1 MKLDE
6 EQRRVVLSD
15 EDYTLVVAG
24 AGAGKTTTMAAKV
37 KYLVEKRGVKPEQ
50 ILVISYT
57 NKAVGELRSKINKDL
72 KIDCPVT
79 TFHKTGYAI
88 LRKRDTERKTVVD
101 GGFMWHVVNNY
112 LKGNILEC
120 PELVDK
126 LILFFGSYFDA
137 PYEGDNLN
145 DFFNYISKADFSTL
159 RGNMDEY
166 AEKIIDQR
174 TGKCV
179 SIAHETLRSVQEV
192 RIANFLF
199 MNGIDYVYE
208 KIYPYNMRY
217 TYKPYTPDFT
227 ITQGDKTV
235 YVEHFGITEN
245 GRNSRYTE
253 EQLARYKKEI
263 DDKIRLHR
271 RHHTDLVYTYS
282 EYNDGRDYLDH
293 LQEMLVAQGIEFRPR
308 TSREVFDKL
317 VSTEEN
323 KYIIKLVK
331 LVCTYRAQNETYKEV
346 GCEKRRKALPVK
358 ELCVMAASGH
368 AKRNVYMG
376 LHSV

>member
-1 MKLDE
+1 MSVGKWDKIFFRRKKVHSEGEECTGSKRLEDFERQIGLLLHSDRFIARSDYRTIHERYAELHVSLSNLEKMGMLDVYCEKNRIDPKKMERFLCLYEDLGSKEGSKVVEAHNDEFVKRHLAKDKLYLDTILRRVDPNVKLDE

-57 NKAVGELRSKINKDL
+57 NKAVGELRSKINKGL

-88 LRKRDTERKTVVD
+88 LRKKDTERKTVVD

-112 LKGNILEC
+112 LKENILEC

-217 TYKPYTPDFT
+217 
-227 ITQGDKTV
+227 
-235 YVEHFGITEN
+235 
-245 GRNSRYTE
+245 
-253 EQLARYKKEI
+253 
-263 DDKIRLHR
+263 
-271 RHHTDLVYTYS
+271 
-282 EYNDGRDYLDH
+282 
-293 LQEMLVAQGIEFRPR
+293 
-308 TSREVFDKL
+308 
-317 VSTEEN
+317 
-323 KYIIKLVK
+323 
-331 LVCTYRAQNETYKEV
+331 
-346 GCEKRRKALPVK
+346 
-358 ELCVMAASGH
+358 
-368 AKRNVYMG
+368 
-376 LHSV
+376 

>member
-1 MKLDE
+1 M
-6 EQRRVVLSD
+6 
-15 EDYTLVVAG
+15 
-24 AGAGKTTTMAAKV
+24 
-37 KYLVEKRGVKPEQ
+37 
-50 ILVISYT
+50 
-57 NKAVGELRSKINKDL
+57 
-72 KIDCPVT
+72 
-79 TFHKTGYAI
+79 
-88 LRKRDTERKTVVD
+88 
-101 GGFMWHVVNNY
+101 
-112 LKGNILEC
+112 EC

-245 GRNSRYTE
+245 GWNSRYTE

-308 TSREVFDKL
+308 TSREVFD
-317 VSTEEN
+317 
-323 KYIIKLVK
+323 
-331 LVCTYRAQNETYKEV
+331 QV
-346 GCEKRRKALPVK
+346 GQHGREQIYHKVGQA
-358 ELCVMAASGH
+358 
-368 AKRNVYMG
+368 G
-376 LHSV
+376 LHVLAWL

>member
-1 MKLDE
+1 MCIRDSDTILRKVDPNVKLDE

-245 GRNSRYTE
+245 GWNSRYTE

-271 RHHTDLVYTYS
+271 RHHTDLVYTLS
-282 EYNDGRDYLDH
+282 LIH
-293 LQEMLVAQGIEFRPR
+293 I
-308 TSREVFDKL
+308 
-317 VSTEEN
+317 
-323 KYIIKLVK
+323 
-331 LVCTYRAQNETYKEV
+331 
-346 GCEKRRKALPVK
+346 
-358 ELCVMAASGH
+358 
-368 AKRNVYMG
+368 
-376 LHSV
+376 